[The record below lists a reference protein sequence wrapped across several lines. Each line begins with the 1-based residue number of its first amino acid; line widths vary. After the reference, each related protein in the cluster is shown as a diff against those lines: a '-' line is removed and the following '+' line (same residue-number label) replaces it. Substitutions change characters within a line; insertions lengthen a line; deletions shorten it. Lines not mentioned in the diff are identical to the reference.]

1 MRIRRRLWEEPPSWL
16 ASERCV
22 EPTPRD
28 AVPRSTQSV
37 PRGVHHAGGP
47 ADAEQRN
54 RRFRAKSSE
63 SLRHIRPGPTL
74 AERKFMIPTE
84 RPDRFNR
91 SPCGLVN
98 SKTFSCFLGIES
110 GKPRFTF
117 ALLDEAGESRAAY
130 YCAKLGITLK

>member
-1 MRIRRRLWEEPPSWL
+1 MLFQGRLSPCREEYTAP
-16 ASERCV
+16 
-22 EPTPRD
+22 
-28 AVPRSTQSV
+28 AVPRTRGKETADSGPKAPNRFDTSDRARRLLNESSRSQPNGPIDST
-37 PRGVHHAGGP
+37 A
-47 ADAEQRN
+47 
-54 RRFRAKSSE
+54 
-63 SLRHIRPGPTL
+63 
-74 AERKFMIPTE
+74 
-84 RPDRFNR
+84 